1 MQPTFAAIVAVY
13 FAASAFA
20 VPSLVPRADP
30 AAGLVTN
37 TTAYAEYCFAKNP
50 DYKDRR
56 ACFQIDG
63 DIRKRMVSSY
73 DIRGFTTEDGS
84 CESLGL
90 LHKFDRKI
98 WSCLLT
104 LEHQTMIRK
113 FLLSCPTKLE
123 TKDVGC
129 SRPTLTTF

>member
-1 MQPTFAAIVAVY
+1 MKLAFAATAVVY
-13 FAASAFA
+13 FASNALA
-20 VPSLVPRADP
+20 VPSLLRRADP

-56 ACFQIDG
+56 ACFEIDG

-84 CESLGL
+84 CRS
-90 LHKFDRKI
+90 
-98 WSCLLT
+98 SCLMMTIQLT
-104 LEHQTMIRK
+104 
-113 FLLSCPTKLE
+113 S
-123 TKDVGC
+123 
-129 SRPTLTTF
+129 